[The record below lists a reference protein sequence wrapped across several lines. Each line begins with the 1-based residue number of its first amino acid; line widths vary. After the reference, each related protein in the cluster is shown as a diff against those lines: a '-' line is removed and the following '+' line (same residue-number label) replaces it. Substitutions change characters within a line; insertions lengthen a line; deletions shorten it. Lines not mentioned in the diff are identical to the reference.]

1 MNESD
6 GICYGF
12 VDTKKRKSKTVPTVP
27 FPTLH
32 ITDDEVEVGAEAEV
46 ETPDGIETQEA
57 GTEAEAG
64 NEIGMEAEVE
74 TREIE
79 ADDED
84 FEGRFMC
91 GSDMHDE
98 KVYIGDTV
106 LGCCNNALH
115 VYYVDTSRKYPY
127 MLVPIVK
134 RGAAV
139 RTALGNTTQAWHR
152 ASLRNAGFRDVR
164 KTVKIK
170 LGNIRVH
177 M

>member
-1 MNESD
+1 
-6 GICYGF
+6 
-12 VDTKKRKSKTVPTVP
+12 
-27 FPTLH
+27 
-32 ITDDEVEVGAEAEV
+32 
-46 ETPDGIETQEA
+46 
-57 GTEAEAG
+57 
-64 NEIGMEAEVE
+64 
-74 TREIE
+74 
-79 ADDED
+79 
-84 FEGRFMC
+84 MC

-134 RGAAV
+134 RGAPV

>member
-32 ITDDEVEVGAEAEV
+32 LTEDEVED

-57 GTEAEAG
+57 G
-64 NEIGMEAEVE
+64 NEVGIEAEVE

-79 ADDED
+79 AEADESDDED

-106 LGCCNNALH
+106 VGCCNNALH

-134 RGAAV
+134 RGAPV

>member
-12 VDTKKRKSKTVPTVP
+12 VDTKKRKSKRVPSVP
-27 FPTLH
+27 VPTLH
-32 ITDDEVEVGAEAEV
+32 ITDDEVEVETEV
-46 ETPDGIETQEA
+46 ETLEAEIGIETEVED
-57 GTEAEAG
+57 GTEA
-64 NEIGMEAEVE
+64 E

-79 ADDED
+79 AEAEADESDDED

-134 RGAAV
+134 RGAPV